1 MSAAIKDVIELIEY
15 VAPKEL
21 QYEWDNTGI
30 IVKCSDSVDKI
41 LIALDVTDE
50 VIKEAVECGCD
61 MILTHHPLI
70 FSAMKSLSFDEYPNS
85 LVMELIKN
93 GISLYSAH
101 TSYDRA
107 QGGMNDMLAERLGLI
122 DVKTIGGAGEEL
134 MRMGELENAIN
145 ANELAEL
152 VKEKLGSECVK
163 LSDEDYSDIKKA
175 AVIGGSGA
183 NFVFAAKQQGAD
195 VLITGEAK
203 HNNFLEAKDL
213 GILLIDAGHYE
224 TEQIFANIIFSG
236 LQSRLDEVQL
246 HLGLKIADSVCAP
259 YSVV

>member
-1 MSAAIKDVIELIEY
+1 MSAAIKDVIDLIEY
-15 VAPKEL
+15 AAPKEL
-21 QYEWDNTGI
+21 QYDWDNTGL
-30 IVKCSDSVDKI
+30 IVKCSDSVEKI
-41 LIALDVTDE
+41 LIALDVTEE

-70 FSAMKSLSFDEYPNS
+70 FSAIKSLSFDEYPNS
-85 LVMELIKN
+85 LVMELIKS

-107 QGGMNDMLAERLGLI
+107 QGGMNDMLADRLGLT
-122 DVKTIGGAGEEL
+122 DVKTIGGTGEDL
-134 MRMGELENAIN
+134 MRIGELESAVS
-145 ANELAEL
+145 AKELAQH

-163 LSDEDYSDIKKA
+163 VSDENCINIKRV

-183 NFVFAAKQQGAD
+183 DFIFAAKQQDAD

-203 HNNFLEAKDL
+203 LNNFLEAKDL

-224 TEQIFANIIFSG
+224 TEQIFANNIFSG

>member
-1 MSAAIKDVIELIEY
+1 MAAAIKDVIDLIEY

-21 QYEWDNTGI
+21 QYDWDNTGLLI
-30 IVKCSDSVDKI
+30 KCSDKIEKI
-41 LIALDVTDE
+41 LIALDVTDDFIE
-50 VIKEAVECGCD
+50 EAVESGCD

-70 FSAMKSLSFDEYPNS
+70 FSAMKSISFDEYPSS

-101 TSYDRA
+101 TSYDRT
-107 QGGMNDMLAERLGLI
+107 QGGINDMLAERLGLT
-122 DVKTIGGAGEEL
+122 DVKTVGGDGEDL
-134 MRMGELENAIN
+134 MRIGELESAVS
-145 ANELAEL
+145 ASELAEL
-152 VKEKLGSECVK
+152 VKDKMGSKC
-163 LSDEDYSDIKKA
+163 IKITDDKCCNIKRV

-183 NFVFAAKQQGAD
+183 DFVSVAKQQGAD

-213 GILLIDAGHYE
+213 EILLIDAGHYE

-236 LQSRLDEVQL
+236 LQSRLDELQL
-246 HLGLKIADSVCAP
+246 HLGLKIANSVCAP